1 MKHKI
6 NQSLL
11 KSLVN
16 SDFLIINKV
25 DSKRSLFTDDIINV
39 RSNEMKKIQQ
49 LDVFTLMKSLKQTIR
64 LLQTLKKSEKKKLK
78 ILINNKS
85 HAHLLNDYLT
95 KNLDIDLTVNSS
107 FSLEKSNLDV
117 FKLLFLLDFP
127 IENKTKIIQR
137 LLTNQFYL
145 ISKFNIKEER
155 NNWFTYKVFNNF
167 DDFKKVLFFIALL
180 NQTLKDTK

>member
-1 MKHKI
+1 M
-6 NQSLL
+6 
-11 KSLVN
+11 
-16 SDFLIINKV
+16 
-25 DSKRSLFTDDIINV
+25 
-39 RSNEMKKIQQ
+39 
-49 LDVFTLMKSLKQTIR
+49 
-64 LLQTLKKSEKKKLK
+64 
-78 ILINNKS
+78 
-85 HAHLLNDYLT
+85 
-95 KNLDIDLTVNSS
+95 
-107 FSLEKSNLDV
+107 NLDV

>member
-85 HAHLLNDYLT
+85 YAHLLNDYLT

-117 FKLLFLLDFP
+117 FKLLFLLDFRL
-127 IENKTKIIQR
+127 KI
-137 LLTNQFYL
+137 
-145 ISKFNIKEER
+145 K
-155 NNWFTYKVFNNF
+155 
-167 DDFKKVLFFIALL
+167 
-180 NQTLKDTK
+180 LKLYSVY

>member
-64 LLQTLKKSEKKKLK
+64 LLQTLKKK
-78 ILINNKS
+78 
-85 HAHLLNDYLT
+85 
-95 KNLDIDLTVNSS
+95 
-107 FSLEKSNLDV
+107 
-117 FKLLFLLDFP
+117 
-127 IENKTKIIQR
+127 
-137 LLTNQFYL
+137 
-145 ISKFNIKEER
+145 
-155 NNWFTYKVFNNF
+155 
-167 DDFKKVLFFIALL
+167 
-180 NQTLKDTK
+180 

>member
-1 MKHKI
+1 
-6 NQSLL
+6 
-11 KSLVN
+11 
-16 SDFLIINKV
+16 
-25 DSKRSLFTDDIINV
+25 
-39 RSNEMKKIQQ
+39 
-49 LDVFTLMKSLKQTIR
+49 MKSLKQTIR

-85 HAHLLNDYLT
+85 YAHLLNDYLT

-167 DDFKKVLFFIALL
+167 DDFKKVLFHCFVKS
-180 NQTLKDTK
+180 NT